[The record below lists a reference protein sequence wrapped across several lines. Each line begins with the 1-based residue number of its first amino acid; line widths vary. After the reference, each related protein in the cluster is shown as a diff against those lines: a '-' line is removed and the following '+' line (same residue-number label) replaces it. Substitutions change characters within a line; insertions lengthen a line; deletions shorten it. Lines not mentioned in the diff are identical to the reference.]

1 METMGFTG
9 HILGLLQ
16 SFLSNRYQRVTI
28 NGQTTD
34 WLPRLASVP
43 QQSILGPLLFLI
55 YIDDLPDSLEL
66 LAKLFAENI
75 SLFSKVYN
83 PNLPT
88 TQLNNNLQKI
98 SELIYGK

>member
-34 WLPRLASVP
+34 WLPILASVP
-43 QQSILGPLLFLI
+43 QRPILGPLLFLI
-55 YIDDLPDSLEL
+55 YINDLPDSLEL
-66 LAKLFAENI
+66 LANCLWKTYLYFPKFIILTYPPRN
-75 SLFSKVYN
+75 
-83 PNLPT
+83 
-88 TQLNNNLQKI
+88 
-98 SELIYGK
+98 